1 MATAHSRTN
10 LSRDQELRDR
20 AARVIPGGMWGHQR
34 AAAVPAGFP
43 QFFESGNG
51 ARVRDVDGNEYIDF
65 MCAWG
70 PMILGHQHTAVEAAA
85 AEQAAKGLCLNGPTG
100 HVVELA
106 ELVVD
111 MIDHADWAMFQ
122 KNGSDAMTGCV
133 TIARAGTGR
142 RKVLVA
148 RGAYHGA
155 VPWCSPSLVGVTA
168 EDRAH
173 VLQFDW
179 NDTDSLA
186 AAVAEAGDDLAAVIV
201 SAFRH
206 DLGVPLE
213 LPDAAFARA
222 ARAACDET
230 GAALIVDD
238 VRAGFRLDLG
248 GSWNAVGVQPDL
260 SAWSKS
266 IANGHP
272 LAMITGTDAYRDAA
286 QKVFV
291 TGSFWYSGAPMAA
304 AVATLCELRRID
316 GPELMRAAG
325 QRLRDGLDEQ
335 AARHGFRLIQS
346 GPPAMPLVQFEGDDD
361 MASLGELFC
370 GEALKRGVYMHHR
383 HNMFLS
389 TAHDAAE
396 IDRALEATEGA
407 FKALATRKVDHV

>member
-1 MATAHSRTN
+1 MDSSGNN
-10 LSRDQELRDR
+10 LSQDQRLRDR
-20 AARVIPGGMWGHQR
+20 ASRVIPGGMWGHQSAR
-34 AAAVPAGFP
+34 AVPKGHP
-43 QFFESGNG
+43 QFFESASG
-51 ARVRDVDGNEYIDF
+51 ATVRDVDGNDYIDF

-70 PMILGHQHTAVEAAA
+70 PMILGHQNPVVESAAH
-85 AEQAAKGLCLNGPTG
+85 EQASKGLCINGPTE
-100 HVVELA
+100 HAVELA

-111 MIDHADWAMFQ
+111 IVEHAEWAMFQ

-133 TIARAGTGR
+133 TIARAATGK

-173 VLQFDW
+173 VMHFDW
-179 NDTDSLA
+179 NDTDSLH
-186 AAVAEAGDDLAAVIV
+186 AAVTQAGDDLAAVIV

-213 LPDAAFARA
+213 MPTEAFAKA
-222 ARAACDET
+222 ARAACDAA

-238 VRAGFRLDLG
+238 VRAGFRLDMG
-248 GSWNAVGVQPDL
+248 GSWNIVGVQPDL

-272 LAMITGTDAYRDAA
+272 LSMITGTEGYRDAA

-291 TGSFWYSGAPMAA
+291 TGSFWYSGGPMAA
-304 AVATLCELRRID
+304 AVATLSELRRIG
-316 GPELMRAAG
+316 GPALMQVAG
-325 QRLRDGLDEQ
+325 QRFRDGLDEQ
-335 AARHGFRLIQS
+335 ATRHGFELIQS
-346 GPPAMPLVQFEGDDD
+346 GPPAMPMVQFKGDDK
-361 MASLGELFC
+361 MASLGEIFC
-370 GEALKRGVYMHHR
+370 GEALRRGVYMHHR

-389 TAHDAAE
+389 TAHDADI
-396 IDRALEATEGA
+396 IDRALEATDGA
-407 FKALATRKVDHV
+407 FGALASQRTRDA